1 MDHHA
6 AQGRKAIRQLAR
18 LIMSVL
24 ARSSLPRSGETT
36 AMHAQDDGS
45 IHASANVH
53 GVLQSI
59 QQQLVAEVHNTVH
72 DALQTVQG
80 SIQQQ
85 ISEQVSGLTV
95 PASSDS
101 DINLK
106 LQLIIDRLV
115 QLQQSQQQARH
126 SSTPGQLATSWQHL
140 NGLDEQS
147 ELANTIR
154 NISQAGVRMPTA
166 QQLQG
171 MADHTPNRIMSSD
184 NMVGSVAEPVCSHL
198 GGGSSSSSSSRMRR
212 TDSDTLHSTHT
223 AGQVDSQSSGVAT
236 DHDAPSATNSPFV
249 NSRRSRSHLPSRA
262 QQPDPYEAARD
273 FLASHNVQ
281 SYFKGLLYCVM
292 ISTGVWCHGLIDDIK
307 GEPMRLTWKAYRA
320 FWTDDSINKWKVST
334 TTPEAVLQCEN
345 AAMSSHVVWSINE
358 LARHAPT
365 VAQLLH
371 EAPHGHHLVMMAKQ
385 HGNKGRRKATR
396 CLHLL
401 RTMQAEAA
409 VKQ

>member
-1 MDHHA
+1 MLRTTHHTPGLLDQDSVLLSLHNDVVSLRHEVLTWRQEGLSVRQEVQCLHATMDHHA

-307 GEPMRLTWKAYRA
+307 GEPMRL
-320 FWTDDSINKWKVST
+320 
-334 TTPEAVLQCEN
+334 
-345 AAMSSHVVWSINE
+345 AAPSCSGLCSF
-358 LARHAPT
+358 
-365 VAQLLH
+365 
-371 EAPHGHHLVMMAKQ
+371 G
-385 HGNKGRRKATR
+385 G
-396 CLHLL
+396 HLL
-401 RTMQAEAA
+401 LMDTFCFKGYLQLVHSRLLQHVEC
-409 VKQ
+409 KCLGSLG